1 MIVQT
6 NAKES
11 REEMQA
17 DTYVLSRGHR
27 RSDIPSLVVSPEAA
41 GTQFPPARRYQIPLQ
56 VCQGCHASRHILNP
70 AMKPAPAHGVSPV
83 LNKAHHQILICA
95 MRRARGD
102 TRMVDYCESQSDAR
116 PGAPKTS
123 FALIRQSQECVC
135 SISRN
140 IPKEKAVRSCGQ
152 GLDSSELVSRA
163 LTPLPSEQKEQVQ
176 TLWVQRLQWPRKYAR
191 CPVTAGCRRRRGQAE
206 TIDGF
211 AYRSVALA
219 AILLCHLGS

>member
-1 MIVQT
+1 MVVQT

-83 LNKAHHQILICA
+83 LNKAYHQMLICA

-123 FALIRQSQECVC
+123 FALIRQSQEC
-135 SISRN
+135 
-140 IPKEKAVRSCGQ
+140 AV
-152 GLDSSELVSRA
+152 VSVGTSQKRRPSA
-163 LTPLPSEQKEQVQ
+163 PAVKILT
-176 TLWVQRLQWPRKYAR
+176 
-191 CPVTAGCRRRRGQAE
+191 QANW
-206 TIDGF
+206 
-211 AYRSVALA
+211 
-219 AILLCHLGS
+219 